1 MVFFKDD
8 QIMVLGFRKELPLG
22 EGVLSMHFNGTLSD
36 EMRGFHRGYEF
47 LLAFFFLDISNIFR
61 TVHA

>member
-8 QIMVLGFRKELPLG
+8 QIMVLGFLKDLPLG
-22 EGVLSMHFNGTLSD
+22 EGVLIMHFNGTLSD

-47 LLAFFFLDISNIFR
+47 LLAFFFPDISNIFKII
-61 TVHA
+61 HA